1 MIREAQGRP
10 FEALEALEK
19 VVELHPHLPHLQER
33 IDHLTAQL
41 GEAI

>member
-19 VVELHPHLPHLQER
+19 LARIHPRLTHLEQSVER
-33 IDHLTAQL
+33 LTAQL